1 MRDASLDTLIAASS
15 QGRRW
20 RITHAMLTEYMCTE
34 TFGSC
39 AILHMEMVLMC
50 ACERDRVSREWL
62 CGIMHKVCHCRR
74 VVCAALRY
82 RWFSIKLQTQI
93 SLLFFSFFTLQT
105 QK

>member
-39 AILHMEMVLMC
+39 AILHMEMALMC

-62 CGIMHKVCHCRR
+62 CGIMHKVS
-74 VVCAALRY
+74 VTAAV
-82 RWFSIKLQTQI
+82 WCVP
-93 SLLFFSFFTLQT
+93 FFGTVGFQ
-105 QK
+105 